1 MPSLLHYEIVTDPTS
16 LQASA
21 DGAPSVGTV
30 YIVVSNTHQEEVDWR
45 YIDVA
50 VPLGPERDR
59 LTDDRPAIKPDV
71 DITWST
77 PLNLENPTFEWDET
91 EQAFRVHVPQAPT
104 AKQRF
109 PSQASMTLTLD
120 NIPITRDGGLVLL
133 TIREETGLS
142 EGPTKIKMGTYT
154 TTLAVVK
161 QTPRVPRNFHPASA
175 LVDGDTGGQLELR
188 WNGPDNLHY
197 WIHRPDGPV
206 DHIEPFP
213 GSVVTDRPYSRSVPV
228 PKRGTTY
235 TLIAGTNDGGQ
246 QQRGYFLTTTVH
258 AIIPEF
264 GSGTRSLWV
273 EGTVDKGRIGFTA
286 DGVDVRDPQHD
297 LGRVTADKAD
307 VDRVITRLVQGRTN
321 DNGWITFP
329 DSGVNV
335 YHGPTNVPGVVTAAR
350 ADVDGVN
357 TKWAG
362 SRDAGAG
369 WVEFT
374 PSGASLH
381 KDGNGAPGDITA
393 GKANLQSVNTKW
405 IGDRDGGKGWI
416 GFPENGIDVRGNG
429 TDAWGTV
436 HAGKAD
442 VDGVNTKWVQGR
454 STSDGWIDFPTSGI
468 RVYRDGGNNRGDVIA
483 HKADL
488 NSVNTMWVG
497 DRDGGKGWIE
507 FPENGVDV
515 RKGSGQVWG
524 TVSADTADL
533 NSVTAKWVEGPNGT
547 KSRLAFTD
555 TGVKI
560 TDPDGHRGTIVA
572 GETNVRSVVTP
583 WVSGPMPD
591 AGWIA
596 FRVEGVD
603 VMRDSEVSFGT
614 IRAATY
620 EDKQGGTGRALHRRL
635 PPYDWPP
642 KSQ

>member
-30 YIVVSNTHQEEVDWR
+30 YIVVSNTHERELDWR

-50 VPLGPERDR
+50 VPIGTDR
-59 LTDDRPAIKPDV
+59 RHLTDDRAAIEPQV

-77 PLNLENPTFEWDET
+77 PLHLEDPEFEWIES

-120 NIPITRDGGLVLL
+120 NIPITREGGLVLL
-133 TIREETGLS
+133 TVRERTGIS
-142 EGPTKIKMGTYT
+142 EGPTKTEMGDYE

-161 QTPRVPRNFHPASA
+161 QTPRVPRNFHPVSS
-175 LVDGDTGGQLELR
+175 LVDGDKGGQLELR

-197 WIHRPDGPV
+197 WIHHPDGPV
-206 DHIEPFP
+206 VHIEPFP
-213 GSVVTDRPYSRSVPV
+213 GPVVKDRPYSGSVPV

-235 TLIAGTNDGGQ
+235 TLIAGTNEGGQ
-246 QQRGYFLTTTVH
+246 QQHGYFLTTTAH

-264 GSGTRSLWV
+264 EGGTRSPWV
-273 EGTVDKGRIGFTA
+273 EGTVLKGRIGFTA

-297 LGRVTADKAD
+297 LGRVTAAKAD
-307 VDRVITRLVQGRTN
+307 VDRVITRLVQGRTD

-329 DSGVNV
+329 DSGVHV
-335 YHGPTNVPGVVTAAR
+335 YHGPTDVPGVVTAAR
-350 ADVDGVN
+350 ADLDGVN
-357 TKWAG
+357 TRWAG

-369 WVEFT
+369 WIEFT

-381 KDGNGAPGDITA
+381 KDGNGTAGDITA
-393 GKANLQSVNTKW
+393 GKADLRSVNTQW
-405 IGDRDGGKGWI
+405 VGDRDGGKGWL
-416 GFPENGIDVRGNG
+416 GFPEDGVDVRGSG

-442 VDGVNTKWVQGR
+442 VDGVNTQWVQGR
-454 STSDGWIDFPTSGI
+454 S
-468 RVYRDGGNNRGDVIA
+468 
-483 HKADL
+483 AD
-488 NSVNTMWVG
+488 
-497 DRDGGKGWIE
+497 DGWIE
-507 FPENGVDV
+507 FPKSGIKV
-515 RKGSGQVWG
+515 RRGSGQVWG

-533 NSVTAKWVEGPNGT
+533 NGVTAKWVEGPDGT
-547 KSRLAFTD
+547 KSRIAFTD
-555 TGVKI
+555 TGVRI

-583 WVSGPMPD
+583 WVSGPMPG

-635 PPYDWPP
+635 PPYEWPP